1 MLRVGIIGCGNAG
14 NQVAELAAKA
24 LAIPAIAINSSEK
37 DLSTITI
44 DKIAIGTQGSGKD
57 RNIAKKYMKTNAGKL
72 LDVNDPE
79 GIAGMVDD
87 RELVFVVSSTGGGS
101 GSGIAPMLYDF
112 LTKLYPAK
120 SFILVGIL
128 PELRESIGSQ
138 QNTIEY
144 LTEVNNIHGITYML
158 YDNNKRSN
166 LPISEIL
173 NSINSD
179 IVEDINIIQGYYQ
192 MTTPLNS
199 IDEKDMFK
207 IVNTP
212 GMINISKVYDIKD
225 KDVDNATIE
234 DLLIGYIKNKSAMC
248 EIERDGVVK
257 RSGLIINLNPKLQ
270 RFIDKGLDKI
280 KVIVGE
286 ALEWF
291 EHDYINASDETN
303 RAILIL
309 SGLSMP
315 DDRITRITQRIDEVM
330 ESLATVKPSVIM
342 NFVKGEMIK
351 ELRKEEDAVIGPSEL
366 DAEDIFAKYMK
377 D

>member
-1 MLRVGIIGCGNAG
+1 
-14 NQVAELAAKA
+14 
-24 LAIPAIAINSSEK
+24 
-37 DLSTITI
+37 
-44 DKIAIGTQGSGKD
+44 
-57 RNIAKKYMKTNAGKL
+57 
-72 LDVNDPE
+72 
-79 GIAGMVDD
+79 
-87 RELVFVVSSTGGGS
+87 
-101 GSGIAPMLYDF
+101 
-112 LTKLYPAK
+112 
-120 SFILVGIL
+120 
-128 PELRESIGSQ
+128 
-138 QNTIEY
+138 
-144 LTEVNNIHGITYML
+144 
-158 YDNNKRSN
+158 
-166 LPISEIL
+166 
-173 NSINSD
+173 
-179 IVEDINIIQGYYQ
+179 